1 MNITAGLE
9 YEERGDGEVIYLVH
23 AGVHSG
29 WLRPLFR
36 ERGLNGFRVI
46 RVVRPGYGRSEVPA
60 AHLSLADHARAC
72 GRLLRAL
79 GVERAFWVGQSSSCC
94 IGLQMA
100 LDDPE
105 LVAGLVLYEPAKPF
119 GPLREQA
126 ASTYLGP
133 GMAAAAHGDIPG
145 AFDIFLRGVGGDGY
159 REALHN
165 AVGAEGV
172 DSAVRESAYFFA
184 DEMPALLE
192 WTFGAAE
199 AAAVTAPTL
208 IAHGAESR
216 PWFHENA
223 EILAGLLSGAESITL
238 PGAGHLAPQ
247 THPAEAAS
255 VIADFARSRATIVRS

>member
-1 MNITAGLE
+1 MKIMAGLE

-29 WLRPLFR
+29 WFTPLFE
-36 ERGLNGFRVI
+36 ERGLDGFRLV

-60 AHLSLADHARAC
+60 GHLSLADHARAC
-72 GRLLRAL
+72 GRLLREL

-94 IGLQMA
+94 IGLQLA

-105 LVAGLVLYEPAKPF
+105 LVAGLVLYEPAKPY
-119 GPLREQA
+119 GPLRDQA
-126 ASTYLGP
+126 ASTYVGP
-133 GMAAAAHGDIPG
+133 GMAAAARGDIPG

-159 REALHN
+159 REALHK
-165 AVGAEGV
+165 AVGTEGI
-172 DSAVRESAYFFA
+172 DAAVRESAYFFA
-184 DEMPALLE
+184 DEMPAVLE

-223 EILAGLLSGAESITL
+223 EILAGLLPGAETVTL

-247 THPAEAAS
+247 THPTEVAS
-255 VIADFARSRATIVRS
+255 MIADFARRRATIMRG